1 MCIKS
6 TLRGKN
12 FEILNG
18 QRDGRHEGPNLN
30 INYLESH

>member
-6 TLRGKN
+6 TLRGEKIK
-12 FEILNG
+12 ILNS